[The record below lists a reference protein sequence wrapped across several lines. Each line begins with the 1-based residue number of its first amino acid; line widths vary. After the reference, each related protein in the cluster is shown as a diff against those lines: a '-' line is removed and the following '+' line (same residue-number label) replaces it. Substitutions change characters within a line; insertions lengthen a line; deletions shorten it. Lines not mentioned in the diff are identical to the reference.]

1 MYEKQELITTKLK
14 KMMNNKAIIIK
25 ALTDGVDQF
34 NELINNL
41 NEENFEANYNNKWS
55 AGQDLVHLIK
65 VLKIVNI
72 GFTLP
77 KFLLRLLYGANKKE
91 ARSYIELETMYKNA
105 LKGGAKSPTIYIP
118 KPVLFKDKESL
129 VSKHTSLNQA
139 FIKKIEA
146 HSDFELDI
154 YRLPHPI
161 LGKVSLREL
170 TLFTALHTMHH
181 LNLIKSKTNE

>member
-1 MYEKQELITTKLK
+1 MTDKGT
-14 KMMNNKAIIIK
+14 IIK
-25 ALTDGVDQF
+25 SLTDGVDQF

-55 AGQDLVHLIK
+55 GGQDLVHLIK
-65 VLKIVNI
+65 VLGIVNI

-77 KFLLRLLYGANKKE
+77 KILLNLLYGRNKKE
-91 ARSYIELETMYKNA
+91 TRGFHELQTLYKSA
-105 LKGGAKSPTIYIP
+105 LEGGAKSPTIYIP
-118 KPVLFKDKESL
+118 KPVLFKDKISL
-129 VSKHTSLNQA
+129 INKHVVLNQA

-146 HSDFELDI
+146 HSDKALDN

-170 TLFTALHTMHH
+170 IIFTSLHTTHH
-181 LNLIKSKTNE
+181 LELLKQKLNHS